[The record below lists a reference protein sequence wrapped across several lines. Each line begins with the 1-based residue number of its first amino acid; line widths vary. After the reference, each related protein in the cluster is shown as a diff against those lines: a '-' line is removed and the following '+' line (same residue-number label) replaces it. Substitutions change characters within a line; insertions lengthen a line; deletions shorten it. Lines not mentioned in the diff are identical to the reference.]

1 MTQGSLT
8 HISSSQERNRRYREL
23 RRAMADQGIDAL
35 VICGRGDEF
44 VRGRLQYVSDIFQ
57 WAGWGVVVL
66 PMKGDSVFIADPLW
80 GLARAAMLDWVKD
93 LRMTQEPGT
102 EVGRILGDLNL
113 ASGKIG
119 IVGLSDITSAALLR
133 ELEDSIPSA
142 DLCDGTDLFDD
153 VRALKSD
160 EELAGLY
167 ETSAVLR
174 TVFKA
179 LEAELRPGVLDGDVM
194 ATAHRLCRQFRC
206 VDGIA
211 IMGRPPFVGFT
222 PGSDGIIERD
232 DVIVIDLEWGG
243 PSGYWVE
250 LRRVFSFRKPGEAAA
265 RYWESR
271 IESFAACV
279 ESMKAGNSS
288 SEILAARDR
297 VYSQHGQSAQGLI
310 SYTAHGIGLD
320 SLEPPWVPGK
330 ERVLRENMVVNLHPG
345 IRFDSQEEAH
355 AFGGISIADNVLV
368 TAQGGRRMTDLAD
381 TWTILEP

>member
-1 MTQGSLT
+1 MTQGQVT
-8 HISSSQERNRRYREL
+8 HISSSEERARRYREL
-23 RRAMADQGIDAL
+23 RRVMAGQGVDAL

-57 WAGWGVVVL
+57 WAGWGIVVL

-80 GLARAAMLDWVKD
+80 GLARAALLDWVKD
-93 LRMTQEPGT
+93 LRMTQEPGK
-102 EVGRILGDLNL
+102 EISRILGDLNL
-113 ASGKIG
+113 ASGTIG
-119 IVGLSDITSAALLR
+119 IVGLSDITPAALLR
-133 ELEDSIPSA
+133 ELESSMPAAGLHDA
-142 DLCDGTDLFDD
+142 TDMFDD
-153 VRALKSD
+153 VRAVKSD

-167 ETSAVLR
+167 ETSAILR

-179 LEAELRPGVLDGDVM
+179 LEAELRPGALDGDVM
-194 ATAHRLCRQFRC
+194 AEAHRLCRQFRC

-211 IMGRPPFVGFT
+211 IMGRPPFAGFT
-222 PGSDGIIERD
+222 PGSNGVIERN
-232 DVIVIDLEWGG
+232 DVIVVDLEWGG

-250 LRRVFSFRKPGEAAA
+250 LRRVFSFGRPRESAK
-265 RYWESR
+265 RYWETR

-279 ESMKAGNSS
+279 EAMKAGNSS
-288 SEILAARDR
+288 REILVARDR
-297 VYSQHGQSAQGLI
+297 VYSRHGQTAQGLI

-345 IRFDSQEEAH
+345 IRFDNQEDAH
-355 AFGGISIADNVLV
+355 ALGGISIADNVLV
-368 TAQGGRRMTDLAD
+368 TPRGGRRMTDSVD